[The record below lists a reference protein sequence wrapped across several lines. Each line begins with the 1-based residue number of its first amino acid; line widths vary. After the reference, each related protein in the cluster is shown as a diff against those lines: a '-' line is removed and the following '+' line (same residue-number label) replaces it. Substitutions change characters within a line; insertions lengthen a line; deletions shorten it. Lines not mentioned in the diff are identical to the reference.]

1 MISLYKT
8 RDGANIMQLGPFFKA
23 LFIQFTHHFFKYS
36 KLIGGSYYFFEI
48 KIYYQAWG
56 AAVHRINPD
65 LQVSRI
71 LEVAENVV
79 QICTLTTTKFA
90 LAPTGLGSPG
100 GALIYLITKLFVII
114 IYVSYE
120 IYLKA
125 SIFSNFNQV
134 PLPFCI

>member
-100 GALIYLITKLFVII
+100 GALIYLLQLLKLKKIKC
-114 IYVSYE
+114 SYF
-120 IYLKA
+120 LDRR
-125 SIFSNFNQV
+125 SND
-134 PLPFCI
+134 